1 MPVEETPLQKFED
14 FFRHHI
20 KSELNRVARE
30 YPNERSLVVQ
40 YSDLEK
46 YDPDLADELLEKP
59 EEYIAAAEQA
69 IKNIKL
75 PIDEDDWQIHFRVLG
90 LPEDKKIWA
99 RDLRSYHLNKL
110 IHIDGIVRTA
120 SEVRPQAVKILFEC
134 PACMETDGFWQEQD
148 SVFVSEPFACPNC
161 GRKGKFKVVK
171 REFVDTTEIKI
182 QEPPEAILGSE
193 QPSVLRVELRD
204 DLVSPQ
210 DKKKILPGNEV
221 DVTGT
226 LRERQM
232 KSNSNK
238 FEIYLDAVHVETKEM
253 AYEEIELT
261 KEDIAIIKKTASD
274 PDVYEKLVQSIAPT
288 IYGYNEIKEAILLQL
303 FGGVTKEQ
311 PDGSRIRGD
320 IHILLVGDPGT
331 GKSQMMRY
339 VANLA
344 PKGRYVSGKGA
355 SAAGLTAA
363 AIKDEVTGGWVLEA
377 GALVLANMGVACV
390 DEMEKMG
397 REDRGAIHEALEQQS
412 ISVAKAG
419 IVTTLSAKTTVLA
432 AANPKY
438 GRFDPYRAVAEQIE
452 LDAAILSR
460 FDLKFPIL
468 DIASKEH
475 DTALAEHILKSYV
488 DNTSVEPVFDPPF
501 LRKYIAYARQN
512 IHPKLGSDTMK
523 MLKDFYVDWRERY
536 ADTESGSVGLTPRQL
551 EALSRLAEASAKIRL
566 VDKVEAQDVERAT
579 HLLESSLRALG
590 TDKETGKI
598 DIDRIETGIS
608 SAQRSRIHVLLDII
622 GDLEERIGKRIPVEQ
637 IHEAAKEKGIDATDI
652 ESLLNKL
659 KQKGDLYEPKP
670 GYLQRA

>member
-14 FFRHHI
+14 FFRHVY
-20 KSELNRVARE
+20 KSKLNKVARD
-30 YPNERSLVVQ
+30 YPNQKSLFVT
-40 YSDLEK
+40 YADLEK

-59 EEYIAAAEQA
+59 DLYVEHAEQA
-69 IKNIKL
+69 IQNIKL
-75 PIDEDDWQIHFRVLG
+75 PIDVDDWKIHFRLFG
-90 LPEDKKIWA
+90 LPESREIWA
-99 RDLRSYHLNKL
+99 RNLRSIHLGKML
-110 IHIDGIVRTA
+110 AVEGLVRTA
-120 SEVRPQAVKILFEC
+120 SDVRPQALRIHYEC
-134 PACMETDGFWQEQD
+134 PACLEAEGFWQDQD

-161 GRKGKFKVVK
+161 GRKGRFKVLG
-171 REFVDTTEIKI
+171 REFVDTTEIRL
-182 QEPPEAILGSE
+182 QELPAALLGSE
-193 QPSVLRVELRD
+193 QPSVLKVELRD
-204 DLVSPQ
+204 DLVSP
-210 DKKKILPGNEV
+210 DEKRKILPGNEV
-221 DVTGT
+221 CVTGI
-226 LRERQM
+226 LRERQI
-232 KSNSNK
+232 KTTSNK
-238 FEIYLDAVHVETKEM
+238 FEIYLDAVNVEARQM

-261 KEDIAIIKKTASD
+261 DADIKEIEKVAADA
-274 PDVYEKLVQSIAPT
+274 DVYSKLIESIAPT
-288 IYGYNEIKEAILLQL
+288 IYGYSDIKEAILLQL
-303 FGGVTKEQ
+303 FGGTTKEQ

-344 PKGRYVSGKGA
+344 PKGQYVSGKGA

-363 AIKDEVTGGWVLEA
+363 AIKDEVTGGWMLEA

-390 DEMEKMG
+390 DEFEKMG
-397 REDRGAIHEALEQQS
+397 KEDRGAIHEALEQQT

-419 IVTTLSAKTTVLA
+419 IVTSLSAKTTVLA

-438 GRFDPYRAVAEQIE
+438 GRFDPYRSIAEQIE

-460 FDLKFPIL
+460 FDLKFPIQ
-468 DIASKEH
+468 DVASKEH

-488 DNTSVEPVFDPPF
+488 DRSSVSPIYEPIF
-501 LRKYIAYARQN
+501 LRKYIAYARKNLQP
-512 IHPKLGSDTMK
+512 ILGKDTLK
-523 MLKDFYVDWRERY
+523 MLKDFYVDWREKY
-536 ADTESGSVGLTPRQL
+536 ADTETGSVSLTPRQL

-566 VDKVEAQDVERAT
+566 SKKVEAQDVERAT
-579 HLLESSLRALG
+579 RLLEVSLRALG

-608 SAQRSRIHVLLDII
+608 SQQRSRIHILLDII
-622 GDLEERIGKRIPVEQ
+622 TELEGRIGKRIPAEE
-637 IHEAAKEKGIDATDI
+637 ITEAAKEKGINMTDL